1 MSVAEALEPSLEIP
15 LVFEDLTDE
24 ECFLF
29 CILEDKSGI
38 DQAEFL
44 WVDESTEDSCWR
56 AWSFQW
62 LWWRAE
68 DALQIDQCARSVGK
82 STSIVAR
89 ACAFPLRYPGE
100 EMIISAPEFV
110 HLDPVT
116 SLVER
121 QLLAVRLYREMLPS
135 KRLSITHRPFKVQ
148 FANGS
153 RIMGRI
159 PQRDGKGVKG
169 LHPVCLELD
178 EAQDFPHP
186 GWVEITET
194 LKRGSVGAMWRAHG
208 VTRGIRD
215 DFYERTQD
223 APDNPWKVHRYSAQ
237 WRPTWT
243 DEEREEK
250 ISQYGSRDDPDYRRN
265 VLGLHGDRSNPLF
278 VLTRLM
284 KCWIGNT
291 PVRLADSNG
300 SAGLSIPI
308 QEVEKGDRVVTAIGV
323 GEVSDKRIVYANRV
337 VRFTLDSGERLIC
350 SPEHPMLTHRGW
362 SYADQLRPGDELWR
376 EPDVRDVRRAV
387 PLEAE
392 EAVLLATLLGEVG
405 WDDLSRLGYAAADI
419 EALRSLRDAV
429 LQTVEGSPVLLAHL
443 RQQSVGGSADEI
455 AGQAMRVLRT
465 GLQAGSGGSSLLH
478 DSLRLRRSSE
488 GASGP
493 GSESAHA
500 TGRSGRLTRR
510 AVPVVAGVG
519 RKLGGVVRQLL
530 GESVRRAW
538 RGADLLHDRRGRPAA
553 DDRCGS
559 GWDGSSPHAAPV
571 DGPAPR
577 RLAGRPRVVR
587 VEVLERGDP
596 DFDRLSGGADQV
608 PLYDLT
614 VTGHPSFAVGEQGV
628 LTHNCVDSD
637 ETSDYNQNEY
647 FPVSVKAETM
657 SYYGQDIEEFLDF
670 PERHKKYLGIGK
682 KAKAF
687 FWIGMDVGYTTDPS
701 EILVFV
707 EYRKR
712 ALETEPSKLKLVARI
727 HLERIGHQDQVKAIL
742 KVIDF
747 YRPQA
752 FAMDKTG
759 LGLPLFQ
766 DIQQTVAAD
775 PAKRYILDVIKGYN
789 FSERIVVDFDESV
802 EISEFANQ
810 EEVTRTTGIRRPVI
824 EYSSDVLRDL
834 VDAARLEL
842 PWDAEVLKQFQGST
856 WTQVRG
862 MDQYGRK
869 QYSQHNCHTLDAARM
884 AMLGFM
890 QHKMEEVLR
899 SHEMPPVLDS
909 FISFD

>member
-1 MSVAEALEPSLEIP
+1 MALAERLDTP
-15 LVFEDLTDE
+15 LIFEDLTDE
-24 ECFLF
+24 ECALF
-29 CILEDKSGI
+29 CILEDISGI

-62 LWWRAE
+62 IWWRAR

-89 ACAFPLRYPGE
+89 ACAFPLRFPGE
-100 EMIISAPEFV
+100 EMIVSAPEFV

-121 QLLAVRLYREMLPS
+121 QLLAVRLYRELLPS

-223 APDNPWKVHRYSAQ
+223 APDNPWKVHRYAAM

-284 KCWIGNT
+284 KC
-291 PVRLADSNG
+291 
-300 SAGLSIPI
+300 
-308 QEVEKGDRVVTAIGV
+308 
-323 GEVSDKRIVYANRV
+323 
-337 VRFTLDSGERLIC
+337 
-350 SPEHPMLTHRGW
+350 
-362 SYADQLRPGDELWR
+362 
-376 EPDVRDVRRAV
+376 
-387 PLEAE
+387 
-392 EAVLLATLLGEVG
+392 
-405 WDDLSRLGYAAADI
+405 
-419 EALRSLRDAV
+419 
-429 LQTVEGSPVLLAHL
+429 
-443 RQQSVGGSADEI
+443 
-455 AGQAMRVLRT
+455 
-465 GLQAGSGGSSLLH
+465 
-478 DSLRLRRSSE
+478 
-488 GASGP
+488 
-493 GSESAHA
+493 
-500 TGRSGRLTRR
+500 
-510 AVPVVAGVG
+510 
-519 RKLGGVVRQLL
+519 
-530 GESVRRAW
+530 
-538 RGADLLHDRRGRPAA
+538 
-553 DDRCGS
+553 
-559 GWDGSSPHAAPV
+559 
-571 DGPAPR
+571 
-577 RLAGRPRVVR
+577 
-587 VEVLERGDP
+587 
-596 DFDRLSGGADQV
+596 
-608 PLYDLT
+608 
-614 VTGHPSFAVGEQGV
+614 
-628 LTHNCVDSD
+628 VDSD

-647 FPVSVKAETM
+647 FPVSIKAETM
-657 SYYGQDIEEFLDF
+657 SYYSQAIEEFLEF
-670 PERHKKYLGIGK
+670 PDRHKKYLGTGR

-687 FWIGMDVGYTTDPS
+687 FWAGMDVGYTTDPS

-712 ALETEPSKLKLVARI
+712 LLEAEPSKLKLISRV
-727 HLERIGHQDQVKAIL
+727 HMERIGHQDQVKAIL
-742 KVIDF
+742 KVIDW

-775 PAKRYILDVIKGYN
+775 PSKRYILDVIKGYN

-802 EISEFANQ
+802 EISEFANL